1 MDNLDNVAQT
11 GANLEVNFSDFSE
24 KKPNTQVNGYVVL
37 DVFTYTRGESETDP
51 GKEYPKAIAV
61 MDEATG
67 DIYVHFRGT
76 GDGNWNYNSAAYGG
90 PPSRMQEEALKWFDS
105 FIEEQYEGNSRGNLY
120 VTGHSQGGN
129 NAQFVTI
136 RSRYADY
143 ITNCVPLDAPGFSEK
158 FETDS
163 INLYG
168 EAFYERQC
176 DKIWAYN
183 GECDYV
189 SCLGQISIV
198 PEGHTSYL
206 KYTDPNHTGTMDFRN
221 YHAADG
227 LLDEN
232 GNITIVGDDS
242 AFRKYLVTAL
252 EKVKQLPPERQKR
265 AADLMMSLCEDL
277 MGDEE
282 SGSNMR
288 ANLSPDEFAELKQI
302 LAPLLVEI
310 LADSPAD
317 SIVPM
322 LQQFGMDRAGAE
334 AIAGLIEHFNT
345 YSPEIR
351 EAILEEIL
359 QAVKYEDY
367 RFGIDWSE
375 VPDAV
380 LTAWP
385 VILETLQT
393 HPEDIDAIL
402 HELGVDAAIE
412 TWIQEHPWKFAG
424 ISILAALTS
433 PWWMPLA
440 EGAVSLGFLADAL
453 IRIVQGI
460 ELLANHIKV
469 SFVTMFTLLKN
480 VVNAICKWV
489 RSTFNAGVRF
499 ANSNPYFKVDTAKLR
514 SYALRI
520 NAVNNRLRS
529 LDSGLRGLY
538 WQVGMLDIWDILCA
552 NLLTGGSPTL
562 SRVSAYLN
570 NSADRF
576 EAAENKAYGYIG
588 G

>member
-11 GANLEVNFSDFSE
+11 GANLEVCFSDFSKAE
-24 KKPNTQVNGYVVL
+24 AGKQVDGYVVL
-37 DVFTYTRGESETDP
+37 DVFTYKRGADETYP
-51 GKEYPKAIAV
+51 GEEYPKAIAV
-61 MDEATG
+61 MNKATG
-67 DIYVHFRGT
+67 DIYVHFKGT

-90 PPSRMQEEALKWFDS
+90 PPSRMQEAALKWFDS

-136 RSRYADY
+136 RSQYADY
-143 ITNCVPLDAPGFSEK
+143 ITNCVPLDAPGFSEE
-158 FETDS
+158 FVTDS
-163 INLYG
+163 INCYG
-168 EAFYERQC
+168 EAFYERQR

-189 SCLGQISIV
+189 SCLGQTSIV
-198 PEGHTSYL
+198 PDGHTSYL

-232 GNITIVGDDS
+232 GKITIVGDDS
-242 AFRKYLVTAL
+242 AFRKYLVKAL
-252 EKVKQLPPERQKR
+252 EKVKQLPPEQQKR
-265 AADLMMSLCEDL
+265 AADLMMTLLEDI
-277 MGDEE
+277 MGDEKNN
-282 SGSNMR
+282 SNMH
-288 ANLSPDEFAELKQI
+288 ADLSPDEFAELKQM

-310 LADSPAD
+310 LADSPD

-334 AIAGLIEHFNT
+334 AIADLIEHFNT

-359 QAVKYEDY
+359 QAVKFEDY
-367 RFGIDWSE
+367 QIGIDRSE

-385 VILETLQT
+385 VIMETLLT
-393 HPEDIDAIL
+393 HPEDISAVL
-402 HELGVDAAIE
+402 HELGVDTAIGI
-412 TWIQEHPWKFAG
+412 WIKEHPWKFTG
-424 ISILAALTS
+424 ICILAALTS
-433 PWWMPLA
+433 SWWMPLA
-440 EGAVSLGFLADAL
+440 KGAVSLGCLADAL

-460 ELLANHIKV
+460 ELLANDIKV
-469 SFVTMFTLLKN
+469 SLVTMLTLLKN
-480 VVNAICKWV
+480 VVNAVCKWV
-489 RSTFNAGVRF
+489 RSTFNAGVRY
-499 ANSNPYFKVDTAKLR
+499 AGSNPYFKVDTAKLR

-562 SRVSAYLN
+562 NRVSAYLN